1 MKRAILLA
9 ALALATAFA
18 QGEAAAPP
26 ANPNAQ
32 AKELATRLGREQ
44 SVEGLETIVAARN
57 VDLFEAYER
66 GWRNATAGQP
76 SRPLPPAIEALIIR
90 HYGDPVMGPALLTLC
105 TSNWTPYQTREL
117 FDLMFAEWRSGNVR
131 RSTYPI
137 RDAVLRTSL
146 TGIEAPLLEWLKA
159 RDPPEMEDL
168 KPIVGFLG
176 RRRYAPAIPVI
187 DKYQRDPDRW
197 LARTASVALVDIAT
211 PEAIDAVLARLAA
224 MRTEAVGAT
233 AIEDRNFLMG
243 HVAQL
248 PASVPLPYAKFRAA
262 LPEDVRGYSLT
273 WLSVRKDLAAVP
285 DALAILGE
293 KYPAGL
299 EALVATDSPEV
310 WSKARAE
317 VERLKG
323 QGRLNDGQYQYA
335 SKLLDEKIADPGKHF
350 AERRRREVALQFE
363 GRRAPLA
370 RAKAEAVKLRASDPE
385 RYVAAMRDYIAAVER
400 DARDYARELGE
411 PVRLNDVAS
420 ESLALA
426 HFVRFRLKRPREAL
440 VLYSAA
446 DAGGGGLGA
455 FGVADT
461 LQFDLDDAKAALAQY
476 RKLLALHR
484 TPAADEARR
493 RGNTEPRQ
501 EEAMQRWVERWLA
514 AQVEF
519 LATGK
524 TFSATLGPEDI
535 AGAALA
541 LYFGGGGAQ
550 DDTIDLA
557 PLYRMME
564 GGASV
569 GRAPPAIDRKEVAR
583 VLASLPRSGF
593 TLMRTAYFVAFMPDA
608 RSILAY
614 LARQDPAGYASAGLF
629 GVVELAERNA
639 EGERY
644 AMLVP
649 GFAGPD
655 GASAIREAKA
665 RFLRERRIVVGP
677 MPARR

>member
-1 MKRAILLA
+1 
-9 ALALATAFA
+9 
-18 QGEAAAPP
+18 
-26 ANPNAQ
+26 
-32 AKELATRLGREQ
+32 
-44 SVEGLETIVAARN
+44 
-57 VDLFEAYER
+57 
-66 GWRNATAGQP
+66 
-76 SRPLPPAIEALIIR
+76 
-90 HYGDPVMGPALLTLC
+90 
-105 TSNWTPYQTREL
+105 
-117 FDLMFAEWRSGNVR
+117 
-131 RSTYPI
+131 
-137 RDAVLRTSL
+137 
-146 TGIEAPLLEWLKA
+146 
-159 RDPPEMEDL
+159 
-168 KPIVGFLG
+168 
-176 RRRYAPAIPVI
+176 
-187 DKYQRDPDRW
+187 
-197 LARTASVALVDIAT
+197 
-211 PEAIDAVLARLAA
+211 

-248 PASVPLPYAKFRAA
+248 RASVPLPYAKFRAA

-411 PVRLNDVAS
+411 PVRLSDVAS

-461 LQFDLDDAKAALAQY
+461 LQFDLDDAKAALA
-476 RKLLALHR
+476 R
-484 TPAADEARR
+484 
-493 RGNTEPRQ
+493 
-501 EEAMQRWVERWLA
+501 
-514 AQVEF
+514 
-519 LATGK
+519 
-524 TFSATLGPEDI
+524 
-535 AGAALA
+535 
-541 LYFGGGGAQ
+541 
-550 DDTIDLA
+550 
-557 PLYRMME
+557 LYRMME

-583 VLASLPRSGF
+583 VLGSLPRSGF